1 VREELNQ
8 REEKNPTDETIEEL
22 LVALEEKVLANPEQL
37 FADKRS
43 KVDKII
49 NELAE
54 KEVQTT
60 INIVRVILEEF
71 IETGE
76 SQYHSRAWF
85 CERLPWKKSRIT
97 ERLQQLVKERILRTN
112 ERKYAINVTS
122 PFVRRIKQTMRLD
135 SQEIDYE
142 KMIEGFAREIN
153 QEEED
158 KEPKEKEQ
166 QEEKRR
172 AYRKGT
178 VREIEKFIQEI
189 RRTYFEYVGDMTEYE
204 LEEEIAWEIEKKILM
219 TIGITKNTNEQ

>member
-1 VREELNQ
+1 MNQ